1 MKLSAI
7 NCEQCRAPLEVPMK
21 ATSVRCGYCNSQL
34 ILNRSQSHPADVP
47 ANNTG
52 CQELDPL
59 QKELEQLDN
68 EWKKK
73 RQSYMDNTQDG
84 EIFIPHQTMLL
95 AIIGFTVMCFWTC
108 YALYRFPILALFGGF
123 AIFAFSAQFNLAR
136 KEIKQYQ
143 TAHSAYRMKRQEIL
157 SQIGQ
162 NNPPG
167 IDNFIQDLSFN

>member
-7 NCEQCRAPLEVPMK
+7 NCEQCRAPLEIPTK

-34 ILNRSQSHPADVP
+34 ILKRSQSHPAEVP
-47 ANNTG
+47 ANNTEY
-52 CQELDPL
+52 QELNPL

-68 EWKKK
+68 EWKRK
-73 RQSYMDNTQDG
+73 RQSYMDKTQDG
-84 EIFIPHQTMLL
+84 EIFIPHQTMFS
-95 AIIGFTVMCFWTC
+95 AVIGFIVMFFWAY

-123 AIFAFSAQFNLAR
+123 AIFAFAAQFNLAR

-143 TAHSAYRMKRQEIL
+143 RAHSTYRMKRQEIL